1 MIDSVRSA
9 IYSEYRRRTST
20 SKIYFG
26 VAQRSLPGGD
36 TRSNTFFF
44 PYPTYIRSG
53 VGSHLVDV
61 DGNEYLDFAGNY
73 ASMIHGHAHPAVIEA
88 VEMQL
93 HRGIAFGSPLEQQ
106 SELAAE
112 ICNRVASMER
122 VRFCNSGTEATLNA
136 IRAAKAFTGR
146 NKVLKMEG
154 GFHGTHDAAEIS
166 VAPAASNAGPV
177 AEPASIPATEG
188 LFQGVP
194 PDVVVA
200 PFNNI
205 EATRAI
211 LAHHAAD
218 LAAVIVEPVMGVA
231 GMIPAT
237 REYLCMLREE
247 TKRYGALLIFDEI
260 LTFRLSY
267 GGAQETYGVR
277 PDLTTLGKII
287 GGGFPIGAFG
297 GDAEV
302 MSLYDPQAGRLY
314 HSGTF
319 NGNAIAMVAGLAALR
334 LLSSK
339 KISELNAL
347 GDRLRCGLTQI
358 LAQNNLSWH
367 VSGDGSLM
375 QIHTASGPFLNY
387 RDTLAARADE
397 ARLLHLYLL
406 NHGLFLSPRN
416 SIALSTSLT
425 ELEIDHFLE
434 VFRRLCCGASENALL
449 CYRS

>member
-1 MIDSVRSA
+1 MIDSLRSA
-9 IYSEYRRRTST
+9 IYSEYRRRTPA
-20 SKIYFG
+20 SKVYFG

-44 PYPTYIRSG
+44 PYPTFIRSG
-53 VGSHLVDV
+53 AGSHLVDA

-73 ASMIHGHAHPAVIEA
+73 ASMIHGHAHPEIVNA

-93 HRGIAFGSPLEQQ
+93 RRGIAFGSPLEQQ

-112 ICNRVASMER
+112 ICSRIPSIER

-146 NKVLKMEG
+146 NKILKMEG

-166 VAPAASNAGPV
+166 VAPAKLNAGPV
-177 AEPASIPATEG
+177 TAPASIAATEG
-188 LFQGVP
+188 LFRGVP
-194 PDVVVA
+194 QDVVVA

-218 LAAVIVEPVMGVA
+218 LAAVIIEPVMGVA

-237 REYLCMLREE
+237 REYLCILREE
-247 TKRYGALLIFDEI
+247 TQRYGALLIFDEI
-260 LTFRLSY
+260 LTLRLAF
-267 GGAQETYGVR
+267 GGAQEAYGVR

-297 GDAEV
+297 GAAEI
-302 MSLYDPQAGRLY
+302 MALYDPQAARLY
-314 HSGTF
+314 QSGTF
-319 NGNAIAMVAGLAALR
+319 NGNAIAMVAGLTALR

-339 KISELNAL
+339 KISELNAA
-347 GDRLRCGLTQI
+347 GDRLRYGLAQI
-358 LAQNNLSWH
+358 LAQSNLGWH
-367 VSGDGSLM
+367 VSGSGSLM
-375 QIHTASGPFLNY
+375 QIHPAPGPFLNY

-416 SIALSTSLT
+416 SVALSTLLT
-425 ELEIDHFLE
+425 ELEVDHFLE
-434 VFRRLCCGASENALL
+434 VFASLCCCISPNALTL
-449 CYRS
+449 RS